1 MCFVLLI
8 KVQVGSPFCSPPSP
22 PSQNIAACSTH
33 PLSTGLSLSFSQP
46 PCLKR
51 RSLTIGGKIQKER
64 TCNKEFP
71 FPQAFPLLFSTMP
84 PSPRGRRGKIGKR
97 GPVTKSST
105 PLSPTLSFSQPYL
118 LPREEEEGNPERG
131 TKELWNGEMIIKH

>member
-8 KVQVGSPFCSPPSP
+8 KVQVGSPFCSPSSP

-33 PLSTGLSLSFSQP
+33 PLSTGLSLSFP
-46 PCLKR
+46 RPCLLFLPKKKR
-51 RSLTIGGKIQKER
+51 ENRRER

-71 FPQAFPLLFSTMP
+71 FPQAFPFLFSTMP

-105 PLSPTLSFSQPYL
+105 PLYPTLSFSQPYL
-118 LPREEEEGNPERG
+118 LPREEEEGNPPESG